1 MSALLRAIQIFLV
14 LAVAT
19 LGLTAPQTSEAQLV
33 ITVAVPAPM
42 FEVQVGGPLVYVGSG
57 LWVLPDSDEEVFYS
71 RGWYWARHGDYWYRS
86 HGRSG
91 GWHPVGQRYVPA
103 SMIRMERGRY
113 HRWHAPQHA
122 RQMAPRGWEPR
133 QQRPMARP
141 AVHDNR
147 HGEKE
152 HFRGKG
158 PKLRNKHLYF
168 GPAMAPQGGGHG
180 KHKGKK
186 GGGEHGR
193 GH

>member
-1 MSALLRAIQIFLV
+1 MSATLRTALALLF
-14 LAVAT
+14 LAVSLAI
-19 LGLTAPQTSEAQLV
+19 PQTSEAQLRV
-33 ITVAVPAPM
+33 TVAVPAPT

-91 GWHPVGQRYVPA
+91 GWHPVGHRYVPV

-113 HRWHAPQHA
+113 HRWHAPQFA

-133 QQRPMARP
+133 HQRPMVQQVP
-141 AVHDNR
+141 HDNR
-147 HGEKE
+147 YGEKKAS
-152 HFRGKG
+152 HGKG
-158 PKLRNKHLYF
+158 PQMRDNQPQF
-168 GPAMAPQGGGHG
+168 GPVMAPQGGGHG

-186 GGGEHGR
+186 GGEGHGR
-193 GH
+193 GR